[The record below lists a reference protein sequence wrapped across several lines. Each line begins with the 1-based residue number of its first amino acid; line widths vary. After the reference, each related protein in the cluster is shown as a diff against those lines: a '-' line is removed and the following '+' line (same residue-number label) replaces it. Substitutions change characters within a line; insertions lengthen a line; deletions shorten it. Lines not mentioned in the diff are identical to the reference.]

1 MVNCLSY
8 PEGINEQIYNI
19 LQRRTIGALIP
30 LTTEGRANKPKLSCD
45 VTGVMP
51 LQYYYYYE
59 IDKKT
64 FLWIVNSMV
73 NIVEECE
80 NNRLDPGNL
89 DLSIERIF
97 YNLKTNEINCILWPV
112 VNNKVASSVSQFFK
126 ELPDKFRFVSQ
137 EDKQY
142 IKTYKSFF
150 GGFNA
155 FSIVE
160 FKRMLAGLSPVK
172 TDSNANFGKGC
183 YKEPM
188 KEAEISVEYNPF
200 TRISSPKKEK
210 ITDGKLC
217 ACCGTI
223 NSEDSEFCY
232 KCGTYY
238 KTEDAYVRQGDDVF
252 SEITTPEENTD
263 ESERIQPADAFET
276 DILVALLAG
285 DRLYDFRISSQSELH
300 IGIDENGNAEID
312 TAGIRDIAISCDCD
326 GVCVST
332 SGFLHDKELKA
343 KYDEMI
349 LLGYE
354 EKILLIISQYIG
366 FSDKALVLPQ
376 NCLISFG
383 RADDNDVVIDL
394 PFVSAHHFILTSQAE
409 SVIVSDSSSR
419 NGTYL
424 NGQRIN
430 TAVLE
435 NGDVLEIFGIR
446 ILFENGVLCFENVG
460 ESLEI
465 KDKENIMLI
474 V

>member
-1 MVNCLSY
+1 
-8 PEGINEQIYNI
+8 
-19 LQRRTIGALIP
+19 
-30 LTTEGRANKPKLSCD
+30 
-45 VTGVMP
+45 
-51 LQYYYYYE
+51 
-59 IDKKT
+59 
-64 FLWIVNSMV
+64 MV

-112 VNNKVASSVSQFFK
+112 VNNKIASSVSQFFK

-150 GGFNA
+150 DGFNV

-160 FKRMLAGLSPVK
+160 FKKMLARLSPVK
-172 TDSNANFGKGC
+172 TYSNASFGTGC

-188 KEAEISVEYNPF
+188 KDAEICVEYDPF
-200 TRISSPKKEK
+200 AHINSPEKEK
-210 ITDGKLC
+210 ITDGKVC
-217 ACCGTI
+217 AFCGAI
-223 NSEDSEFCY
+223 NSENSEFCY

-238 KTEDAYVRQGDDVF
+238 KTEGACVRQGDDVF

-263 ESERIQPADAFET
+263 ESERIQPADALET
-276 DILVALLAG
+276 DTLVVLLVG
-285 DRLYDFRISSQSELH
+285 DRLYDFRISSQSEVR

-312 TAGIRDIAISCDCD
+312 TAGIKDIAISCDCD

-354 EKILLIISQYIG
+354 EKILLIISQYAG
-366 FSDKALVLPQ
+366 FSDEALVLPQ

-394 PFVSAHHFILTSQAE
+394 PFVSAHHFILNGQTE

-424 NGQRIN
+424 NGKRIK

-435 NGDVLEIFGIR
+435 NGDVLEIFGVR
-446 ILFENGVLCFENVG
+446 ILFENSVLCFENVG
-460 ESLEI
+460 ESLRI
-465 KDKENIMLI
+465 KNKENIMII